1 MKKLRIITKLAVAFI
16 AAGALAF
23 TAVQAAEKE
32 EKETKDADETVS
44 IEKIP
49 AAVAKTIKAEAAGG
63 KIAKIQKGD
72 EDGKVIYEVVLKSG
86 ATSREITVSPDGKL
100 LGEEVEIKLAEAPE
114 AVRAAIEKH
123 AAGAKIGKVERV
135 KADGKV
141 TYEAAIDANGKKHVV
156 EVSEKGKVLGT
167 EAAEKD

>member
-1 MKKLRIITKLAVAFI
+1 MKKLHHITKLAVAFV

-32 EKETKDADETVS
+32 EKESKDADETVS
-44 IEKIP
+44 IGKVP
-49 AAVAKTIKAEAAGG
+49 AAVAKTIKAEAGDA
-63 KIAKIQKGD
+63 KIAKIEKGD
-72 EDGKVIYEVVLKSG
+72 EDGKVIYEVLLKSG
-86 ATSREITVSPDGKL
+86 GKTREITVSPAGKL

-114 AVRAAIEKH
+114 AVRAAIGKH

-141 TYEAAIDANGKKHVV
+141 TYEAAIDANGRKHVV
-156 EVSEKGKVLGT
+156 EVSEKGRVLGT